1 MYNVSVIIRNKNE
14 SVTIGHAIQ
23 SCANHFNKPEVI
35 IIDDNST
42 DDSDKVISLFD
53 QTNVNIYNLEK
64 RYTPGYALNY
74 GVSKCTNDIVLILSA
89 HCQIT
94 KMDFSYIKECFKKGY
109 KAIFGNQTP
118 IYYGKK
124 ITKRYIWS
132 HFKKTR
138 EVENMVSKM
147 ENRPFLHNAF
157 CFYDKSFLK
166 ENPFDEN
173 LHGKEDRYWAADR
186 IEEGSKY
193 LYTPQIEVNHFW
205 SPIGAT
211 WKGIG

>member
-1 MYNVSVIIRNKNE
+1 M
-14 SVTIGHAIQ
+14 
-23 SCANHFNKPEVI
+23 CF
-35 IIDDNST
+35 
-42 DDSDKVISLFD
+42 
-53 QTNVNIYNLEK
+53 
-64 RYTPGYALNY
+64 
-74 GVSKCTNDIVLILSA
+74 CCVLRR
-89 HCQIT
+89 
-94 KMDFSYIKECFKKGY
+94 FS
-109 KAIFGNQTP
+109 
-118 IYYGKK
+118 
-124 ITKRYIWS
+124 
-132 HFKKTR
+132 
-138 EVENMVSKM
+138 EN
-147 ENRPFLHNAF
+147 NAF